1 VYGISKAGVI
11 HMTKMLAVEWAGKG
25 IRVNAIAP
33 GTVLTP
39 SRAQLLDDPEARQRM
54 LDRIPLGRFPTA
66 EEIAAAVVYLSSS
79 AAASITGHTLVLDGG
94 TTIC

>member
-1 VYGISKAGVI
+1 
-11 HMTKMLAVEWAGKG
+11 
-25 IRVNAIAP
+25 
-33 GTVLTP
+33 
-39 SRAQLLDDPEARQRM
+39 
-54 LDRIPLGRFPTA
+54 LGRFPTA